1 MYKKKKLHAQLTA
14 YLLSFTLAFSA
25 AGGAITALASDADER
40 ASIDATQTQEATDPN
55 SRGEVSAQDDAVS
68 VIPAPAQDQN
78 RPASEQAQPAQMPAP
93 GGTDERGTEQAAG
106 PEAAAQ
112 TQDASDITWP
122 DTPAPA
128 QVLPQSEETV
138 SDDYE
143 INVDGSVLIT
153 IPPSGSLAKT
163 AAALGG
169 DSVTLTDAAT
179 GLRTKLTSS
188 DNVSSVLS
196 TLKTGTYLTVS
207 AGDDDKARYLVSAS
221 GKTLSLTS
229 VSSQLLPVRFD
240 ANGGSVEGGS
250 LCSIFKGDAFSRFAP
265 AARSGY
271 QFAGWFYGPEET
283 AARAYETDVIT
294 QGTTLYAHWTKGNV
308 NTITYRFGYTR
319 SGTAEDLSYT
329 EPYAAVGG
337 LYSVGRFPS
346 LNVYGYVISAWTD
359 EKGQAISG
367 TQMSGDATVTA
378 SWEYNAAPAAPVELP
393 APASDPGTVLKKTR
407 SAGLLRA
414 GTFTVTVE
422 IGENAQPASEAS
434 VAVSSEEEYYTLANV
449 REALAAQYGSDWPA
463 DDKPTRDGYSFTSW
477 KYESGSQSGE
487 VAGLTD
493 TMIQFT
499 EALTLTAQWEEDTP
513 LEASPVKIV
522 CGETE
527 NSLYVNDEPRGTS
540 GTGLSETLSAA
551 SACFS
556 ETATDFSSAKADYI
570 TIRTI
575 DDEDGAEYDEAVRI
589 PLSSGASA
597 SSALESASQEGILIL
612 YDDSEE
618 IMRLSVT
625 KTASST
631 YTMEMIPAGEY
642 NLYRIS
648 YDANYDGAEEIR
660 AVGHRTSSEAL
671 SYFDAE
677 DPAREEYAF
686 SGWYYDTSGEYKA
699 QVSDIIC
706 EDTVLYAAWTSNDAH
721 DVVYN
726 MNDAAYAPGGTDTV
740 RTFKSSV
747 YGRNAMNDEDIDAT
761 LYAYT
766 DDTSIFAGWYTTPS
780 GGDPVSGQE
789 CTDDIT
795 TVYAHWAQA
804 LALYFYD
811 DDGSEVYYIDP
822 VTGADGYTL
831 HQKNGDDYT
840 LPSPNDKAGYQF
852 VGWFT
857 APAGGSQVTEDTVL
871 RSSMAED
878 SIISVYAHWYRG
890 VYTIT
895 YDPAGG
901 TFSDGTTAPKTVS
914 VQSGD
919 SLGSV
924 PGATRDG
931 YVFKGWKDAGG
942 EEALSSTKPA
952 ADTAYTAQWKQ
963 RPIVVSS
970 ITLPK
975 HSVTISTAAELDTLY
990 KNFTYA
996 PADATNATFKWTS
1009 GSPAV
1014 IRITDTSAK
1023 DKSTWASGSSPF
1035 ATGTDGSAVITISS
1049 ADGAI
1054 SDSCTVTLK
1063 KKITVTSIDIYRNST
1078 QRVTGTTIEVKYGE
1092 NLNLSKVFHPGNAE
1106 EGITGTWTSSNPDVL
1121 TIPTADNA
1129 FIYKGIGTTVLTF
1142 TNSEGV
1148 SASVTVVVREDDKIN
1163 EEHSVRTLAFVV
1175 PGTETVH
1182 IGDPVNLNIRYTPMI
1197 DVHNANF
1204 VWASDNPDVLGVS
1217 YDGRNVDHSY
1227 GGATGTAHITV
1238 ATEDGTIHAVKT
1250 IVVVEKDSVDWTP
1263 DKKTYYTVSFE
1274 TFGGSEIP
1282 DETVEAFNSAVLP
1295 TPAKEGFL
1303 FDGWY
1308 LDNSFSG
1315 ESVTSLVPTADT
1327 VLYAHWVKDPNLP
1340 TIYTITFEPQNGES
1354 ATLVSYQEG
1363 SMLGSF
1369 PEEGREGYRLIGWFT
1384 ADDGGEEVTAST
1396 LVTGDA
1402 AYYAH
1407 WIDMAREGRYILTLD
1422 PNGGIL
1428 DDSARAAAMQPDL
1441 VAGQGYW
1448 NNVSSE
1454 IPSMPGHRFIGYFDA
1469 KEGGTMVFGE
1479 TGISIK
1485 GSPYFDADGNF
1496 TGRAD
1501 LNVYAHWEETAE
1513 IFVLD
1518 FDSRGGSAVE
1528 PAVYDYNAT
1537 AADFPTPAREGWTF
1551 LGWFEHATAGAPIT
1565 SIQMDKNKT
1574 IYAQWE
1580 KDPTAPVLKDS
1591 YTVTFDTCGGNAIAP
1606 STVSRGE
1613 SVELPE
1619 PERDG
1624 YTFLGWYDAPTT
1636 GNHVKTLTP
1645 QDDVTLYAHWAK
1657 DRTVT
1662 KTFTITFDFQDG
1674 NTETFSG
1681 SAYDDGTSDTLTN
1694 FPAAEREGAVFNGW
1708 FTSPSGGV
1716 RVRSYSGDNDITLYA
1731 HFSESDPGSETPAV
1745 LEDFTITFD
1754 SQGGTEVASITEEAG
1769 TSVKD
1774 FEAPTRDGY
1783 SFLGWYTAPDGG
1795 NLVYS
1800 VILKKDV
1807 TLYAHWA
1814 VEPAMTYTVILDKQD
1829 GTSGTTY
1836 TMNAGETFTFPN
1848 ATRAGYSFEG
1858 WFTSPTGGTP
1868 TTTYSGPAGSS
1879 ATFYAQWSETTQENI
1894 LVNKITLNRHELTI
1908 TKGQALGLSYTY
1920 TPKNAS
1926 NASFTW
1932 TSSNPDVI
1940 AVIPKAG
1947 DDGSTTQSLKVKS
1960 AGETALTVST
1970 TDGTVSDSCKITVKE
1985 AAGKSTKTE
1994 PETPGNPQG
2003 STNETGTSS
2012 GGSASTP
2019 AGSGTAANE
2028 AAEKY
2033 VLTIVSTTGSA
2044 RKVTVKNSVTLDAL
2058 ATKLGYS
2065 VSTYKLK
2072 TAANTNETALD
2083 KNTTMSALASTG
2095 STGDMLIIAYDA
2107 SGTAMGSAKVSKTAD
2122 DAFTVT
2128 LSKGTTAELKT
2139 YTSGRSDSGDSTTSL
2154 SGKSTSGT
2162 TAGTAS
2168 GTAAATAT
2176 ADGKSGTT
2184 VVANPSKTGDPMRFA
2199 VALMILLGGICLA
2212 LSASRR
2218 KKAR

>member
-1 MYKKKKLHAQLTA
+1 M
-14 YLLSFTLAFSA
+14 F
-25 AGGAITALASDADER
+25 
-40 ASIDATQTQEATDPN
+40 
-55 SRGEVSAQDDAVS
+55 
-68 VIPAPAQDQN
+68 
-78 RPASEQAQPAQMPAP
+78 
-93 GGTDERGTEQAAG
+93 
-106 PEAAAQ
+106 
-112 TQDASDITWP
+112 
-122 DTPAPA
+122 
-128 QVLPQSEETV
+128 
-138 SDDYE
+138 
-143 INVDGSVLIT
+143 
-153 IPPSGSLAKT
+153 
-163 AAALGG
+163 
-169 DSVTLTDAAT
+169 
-179 GLRTKLTSS
+179 
-188 DNVSSVLS
+188 
-196 TLKTGTYLTVS
+196 
-207 AGDDDKARYLVSAS
+207 
-221 GKTLSLTS
+221 
-229 VSSQLLPVRFD
+229 
-240 ANGGSVEGGS
+240 
-250 LCSIFKGDAFSRFAP
+250 
-265 AARSGY
+265 
-271 QFAGWFYGPEET
+271 
-283 AARAYETDVIT
+283 
-294 QGTTLYAHWTKGNV
+294 
-308 NTITYRFGYTR
+308 
-319 SGTAEDLSYT
+319 
-329 EPYAAVGG
+329 
-337 LYSVGRFPS
+337 
-346 LNVYGYVISAWTD
+346 
-359 EKGQAISG
+359 
-367 TQMSGDATVTA
+367 
-378 SWEYNAAPAAPVELP
+378 
-393 APASDPGTVLKKTR
+393 
-407 SAGLLRA
+407 
-414 GTFTVTVE
+414 
-422 IGENAQPASEAS
+422 
-434 VAVSSEEEYYTLANV
+434 
-449 REALAAQYGSDWPA
+449 
-463 DDKPTRDGYSFTSW
+463 
-477 KYESGSQSGE
+477 
-487 VAGLTD
+487 
-493 TMIQFT
+493 
-499 EALTLTAQWEEDTP
+499 
-513 LEASPVKIV
+513 
-522 CGETE
+522 
-527 NSLYVNDEPRGTS
+527 
-540 GTGLSETLSAA
+540 
-551 SACFS
+551 
-556 ETATDFSSAKADYI
+556 
-570 TIRTI
+570 
-575 DDEDGAEYDEAVRI
+575 
-589 PLSSGASA
+589 
-597 SSALESASQEGILIL
+597 
-612 YDDSEE
+612 
-618 IMRLSVT
+618 
-625 KTASST
+625 
-631 YTMEMIPAGEY
+631 
-642 NLYRIS
+642 
-648 YDANYDGAEEIR
+648 
-660 AVGHRTSSEAL
+660 
-671 SYFDAE
+671 
-677 DPAREEYAF
+677 
-686 SGWYYDTSGEYKA
+686 
-699 QVSDIIC
+699 
-706 EDTVLYAAWTSNDAH
+706 
-721 DVVYN
+721 
-726 MNDAAYAPGGTDTV
+726 
-740 RTFKSSV
+740 
-747 YGRNAMNDEDIDAT
+747 
-761 LYAYT
+761 
-766 DDTSIFAGWYTTPS
+766 
-780 GGDPVSGQE
+780 
-789 CTDDIT
+789 
-795 TVYAHWAQA
+795 
-804 LALYFYD
+804 
-811 DDGSEVYYIDP
+811 
-822 VTGADGYTL
+822 
-831 HQKNGDDYT
+831 
-840 LPSPNDKAGYQF
+840 
-852 VGWFT
+852 
-857 APAGGSQVTEDTVL
+857 
-871 RSSMAED
+871 
-878 SIISVYAHWYRG
+878 
-890 VYTIT
+890 TIT

-1428 DDSARAAAMQPDL
+1428 DDSARSAAMQPDL

-1513 IFVLD
+1513 KFVLD

-1591 YTVTFDTCGGNAIAP
+1591 YTVTFDTCGG
-1606 STVSRGE
+1606 
-1613 SVELPE
+1613 
-1619 PERDG
+1619 
-1624 YTFLGWYDAPTT
+1624 
-1636 GNHVKTLTP
+1636 TP
-1645 QDDVTLYAHWAK
+1645 RQ
-1657 DRTVT
+1657 
-1662 KTFTITFDFQDG
+1662 
-1674 NTETFSG
+1674 
-1681 SAYDDGTSDTLTN
+1681 
-1694 FPAAEREGAVFNGW
+1694 PA
-1708 FTSPSGGV
+1708 
-1716 RVRSYSGDNDITLYA
+1716 
-1731 HFSESDPGSETPAV
+1731 
-1745 LEDFTITFD
+1745 
-1754 SQGGTEVASITEEAG
+1754 
-1769 TSVKD
+1769 
-1774 FEAPTRDGY
+1774 
-1783 SFLGWYTAPDGG
+1783 
-1795 NLVYS
+1795 
-1800 VILKKDV
+1800 
-1807 TLYAHWA
+1807 
-1814 VEPAMTYTVILDKQD
+1814 
-1829 GTSGTTY
+1829 
-1836 TMNAGETFTFPN
+1836 
-1848 ATRAGYSFEG
+1848 
-1858 WFTSPTGGTP
+1858 
-1868 TTTYSGPAGSS
+1868 
-1879 ATFYAQWSETTQENI
+1879 
-1894 LVNKITLNRHELTI
+1894 
-1908 TKGQALGLSYTY
+1908 
-1920 TPKNAS
+1920 
-1926 NASFTW
+1926 
-1932 TSSNPDVI
+1932 
-1940 AVIPKAG
+1940 
-1947 DDGSTTQSLKVKS
+1947 
-1960 AGETALTVST
+1960 
-1970 TDGTVSDSCKITVKE
+1970 
-1985 AAGKSTKTE
+1985 
-1994 PETPGNPQG
+1994 
-2003 STNETGTSS
+2003 
-2012 GGSASTP
+2012 
-2019 AGSGTAANE
+2019 
-2028 AAEKY
+2028 
-2033 VLTIVSTTGSA
+2033 
-2044 RKVTVKNSVTLDAL
+2044 
-2058 ATKLGYS
+2058 
-2065 VSTYKLK
+2065 
-2072 TAANTNETALD
+2072 
-2083 KNTTMSALASTG
+2083 TMS
-2095 STGDMLIIAYDA
+2095 
-2107 SGTAMGSAKVSKTAD
+2107 K
-2122 DAFTVT
+2122 
-2128 LSKGTTAELKT
+2128 
-2139 YTSGRSDSGDSTTSL
+2139 R
-2154 SGKSTSGT
+2154 
-2162 TAGTAS
+2162 
-2168 GTAAATAT
+2168 
-2176 ADGKSGTT
+2176 
-2184 VVANPSKTGDPMRFA
+2184 
-2199 VALMILLGGICLA
+2199 
-2212 LSASRR
+2212 
-2218 KKAR
+2218 